1 MTVKGIA
8 MGLKLGSINDTDVL
22 SWPRNFVEMQL
33 QTTKQL
39 PATCSFFSCEH
50 TQQVIDETV
59 EHCVGKTAVVT
70 GAASEL
76 GLAVSKMLAAEGANV
91 ALIDENKDVVDGITD
106 FMVES
111 SFGGTPQMEFAGR
124 NIKSYGGVIARDATS
139 ISAAV
144 DAILEDFGKIDILI
158 NAAEP
163 HAEPFV
169 LSGATT
175 AAEFIGDINK

>member
-22 SWPRNFVEMQL
+22 GWPRNFVEMQL

-70 GAASEL
+70 GAGSQRA
-76 GLAVSKMLAAEGANV
+76 GA
-91 ALIDENKDVVDGITD
+91 
-106 FMVES
+106 
-111 SFGGTPQMEFAGR
+111 
-124 NIKSYGGVIARDATS
+124 GGVENVGCRG
-139 ISAAV
+139 
-144 DAILEDFGKIDILI
+144 GKRR
-158 NAAEP
+158 AYR
-163 HAEPFV
+163 
-169 LSGATT
+169 
-175 AAEFIGDINK
+175 